1 MSIIAHIMQKIN
13 EMMADLYNQAI
24 QGEVDFSTCIKTISD
39 TMRQLSV
46 DLGEDLCTTIEES
59 LFESPAR
66 KARYSVHRC
75 DDEKTISTLIGDIK
89 LSRRYYKDKQTGEFC
104 YLLDDFLSLTP
115 HQRVDLELEAAIYEK
130 ASKHSYQQTID
141 SFEHIGI
148 YSRQTVKNIVHK
160 YRPDSVALPV
170 EAKRQV
176 DCLYI
181 EADED
186 HVAYQDGKN
195 REMRLA
201 YVHEGYKENLESSDR
216 KELNISRI
224 FTGLYEN
231 SEELWEDVYYYLD
244 QQYDLAACPTLYLSG
259 DGAHWIKKGLDYL
272 PTQTRFVLDP
282 YHTVKYLRQACVGIS
297 NDHLYA
303 TLHRWLYT
311 GEKGYLQDYFQVRL
325 SDPSLPDSSKQTLQK
340 VRRYLIGNWDSIQ
353 RQRDPQ
359 YIGCSAE
366 GHVSHWLSAR
376 LSSRPLGWS
385 KTGAE
390 NIAKARAYDLNGGDL
405 KTWVTNQIKTKERK
419 RRVEKLDGRVGRKYV
434 RQYDW
439 SGKVAI
445 LHYSNNTR
453 SRQAFGTIAGY

>member
-1 MSIIAHIMQKIN
+1 MSIITQIMQEIN
-13 EMMADLYNQAI
+13 EMMADLYNNAI

-46 DLGEDLCTTIEES
+46 DLAEDLCKTIEES
-59 LFESPAR
+59 IFESPGR
-66 KARYSVHRC
+66 KARYSVHRS

-115 HQRVDLELEAAIYEK
+115 HQRMDVNLEASIYEK
-130 ASKHSYQQTID
+130 ASKHSYQETID

-201 YVHEGYKENLESSDR
+201 YVHEGYKENLGSSDR

-224 FTGLYEN
+224 FTGLYED
-231 SEELWEDVYYYLD
+231 SEELGEDVYYYLD

-272 PTQTRFVLDP
+272 PTQTHFVLDP

-297 NDHLYA
+297 TEHLYA
-303 TLHRWLYT
+303 TLHRWLHT
-311 GEKGYLQDYFQVRL
+311 GEKDYLQDYFKVRL
-325 SDPSLPDSSKQTLQK
+325 SDPSLSESSKQTLQK
-340 VRRYLIGNWDSIQ
+340 VRRYLIGNWDAIQ
-353 RQRDPQ
+353 RQRESQ

-385 KTGAE
+385 TTGAE

-405 KTWVTNQIKTKERK
+405 KVWVRNQTKTAERE
-419 RRVEKLDGRVGRKYV
+419 RRVNKLDGRVGRKYA
-434 RQYDW
+434 RQYEW

-453 SRQAFGTIAGY
+453 SRQIFETIAGY

>member
-1 MSIIAHIMQKIN
+1 MSIITQIMQEIN

-59 LFESPAR
+59 LFESPGR
-66 KARYSVHRC
+66 KARYSVHRS

-115 HQRVDLELEAAIYEK
+115 HQRMDIDLEAAIYEK
-130 ASKHSYQQTID
+130 ASKHSYQETID

-160 YRPDSVALPV
+160 YSPDSVALPV

-224 FTGLYEN
+224 FTGLYED
-231 SEELWEDVYYYLD
+231 SEELWEDIYYYLD

-297 NDHLYA
+297 NDHLYC

-311 GEKGYLQDYFQVRL
+311 GEKGYLQDYFKVRL
-325 SDPSLPDSSKQTLQK
+325 NDPSLPESSKQTLQK

-385 KTGAE
+385 TTGAE

-419 RRVEKLDGRVGRKYV
+419 RRVEKLDGRVGRKYA

>member
-1 MSIIAHIMQKIN
+1 MSIITQIMQEIN

-24 QGEVDFSTCIKTISD
+24 QGGVDFSTCIQTISD

-59 LFESPAR
+59 LFESPGR
-66 KARYSVHRC
+66 KARYSVHRSQ
-75 DDEKTISTLIGDIK
+75 DEKTISTLIGDIK

-115 HQRVDLELEAAIYEK
+115 HQRIDVDLEAAIYEK
-130 ASKHSYQQTID
+130 ASKHSYQETID

-148 YSRQTVKNIVHK
+148 YSRQTVQNIVHK
-160 YRPDSVALPV
+160 YSPDSVVLPV

-224 FTGLYEN
+224 FTGLYED
-231 SEELWEDVYYYLD
+231 SEELWEDIYYYLD

-272 PTQTRFVLDP
+272 PTQTSFVLDP
-282 YHTVKYLRQACVGIS
+282 YHTVKYLRQACVGIR
-297 NDHLYA
+297 NEHLYA

-311 GEKGYLQDYFQVRL
+311 GEKGYLQDYFKVRL
-325 SDPSLPDSSKQTLQK
+325 NDPSLSDSSKQTLQK

-366 GHVSHWLSAR
+366 GHVSHWLSDR

-385 KTGAE
+385 TTGAE
-390 NIAKARAYDLNGGDL
+390 SIAKARAYDLNGGDL
-405 KTWVTNQIKTKERK
+405 KTWVINQTKAKER
-419 RRVEKLDGRVGRKYV
+419 
-434 RQYDW
+434 
-439 SGKVAI
+439 
-445 LHYSNNTR
+445 
-453 SRQAFGTIAGY
+453 

>member
-1 MSIIAHIMQKIN
+1 MSIITQIMQKIN

-46 DLGEDLCTTIEES
+46 DLGEDLCKTIEES
-59 LFESPAR
+59 LFESPGR
-66 KARYSVHRC
+66 KARYSVHRSQ
-75 DDEKTISTLIGDIK
+75 DEKTISTLIGDIK

-115 HQRVDLELEAAIYEK
+115 HQRIDVDLEAAIYEK
-130 ASKHSYQQTID
+130 ASKHSYQETID

-160 YRPDSVALPV
+160 YSPDSVALPV

-201 YVHEGYKENLESSDR
+201 YVHEGYKENLGSSNR
-216 KELNISRI
+216 KELNISRR
-224 FTGLYEN
+224 FTGLYED
-231 SEELWEDVYYYLD
+231 SEELWEDIYYYLD

-297 NDHLYA
+297 NEHLYA

-311 GEKGYLQDYFQVRL
+311 GEKDYLQDYFKVRL
-325 SDPSLPDSSKQTLQK
+325 NDPSLPESSKQTLQK

-366 GHVSHWLSAR
+366 GHVSHWLSDR

-385 KTGAE
+385 TTGAE

-405 KTWVTNQIKTKERK
+405 KGWVINQAKTKERE
-419 RRVEKLDGRVGRKYV
+419 RRVEKLDGRVGRKYA